1 MDEMRRL
8 VDQLNQH
15 GYYYYVLDEPRISD
29 GEYDA
34 LYDRLVALER
44 ETGVT
49 LEDSPTKRV
58 GGAVLEGFVKHTHLE
73 PLYSLDKAKTLEE
86 LEEWEER
93 LQKQGA
99 GKVAYSLE
107 YKFDGLTINL
117 TYEGGHLVCA
127 ATRGDGVTGED
138 ITEQVK
144 TIKSVPMRIPFQG
157 RMEVQGEGIM
167 RLSALKK
174 YNETAEEPLKTRGT
188 AWPERC
194 AIWIRP

>member
-58 GGAVLEGFVKHTHLE
+58 GGAALFSANLIRLPSILI
-73 PLYSLDKAKTLEE
+73 PLQ
-86 LEEWEER
+86 R
-93 LQKQGA
+93 
-99 GKVAYSLE
+99 
-107 YKFDGLTINL
+107 
-117 TYEGGHLVCA
+117 
-127 ATRGDGVTGED
+127 
-138 ITEQVK
+138 
-144 TIKSVPMRIPFQG
+144 
-157 RMEVQGEGIM
+157 
-167 RLSALKK
+167 
-174 YNETAEEPLKTRGT
+174 
-188 AWPERC
+188 
-194 AIWIRP
+194 